1 MRVFKD
7 KKTEK
12 QKKKGMIEKETKLAL
27 YGYQNEGL

>member
-7 KKTEK
+7 KRPRN
-12 QKKKGMIEKETKLAL
+12 KKKGMIEKETKLAL

>member
-12 QKKKGMIEKETKLAL
+12 QKKGMIEKETKLAL